1 MSLGSTDLFFSAQAL
16 LIMRS
21 SVIWR
26 SSTGLGAERNTSTVL
41 ASTLATLLMPCTYG
55 VKFEVL
61 DMARL
66 SEYTAS
72 SAVKAE
78 PSWNFTPERRLK
90 RICVGLISFHE
101 VASTG
106 STSKVLLL

>member
-1 MSLGSTDLFFSAQAL
+1 
-16 LIMRS
+16 
-21 SVIWR
+21 
-26 SSTGLGAERNTSTVL
+26 
-41 ASTLATLLMPCTYG
+41 
-55 VKFEVL
+55 
-61 DMARL
+61 MARL

-90 RICVGLISFHE
+90 RICVGLISFQE